1 MSPVDGRSAADDTS
15 PGPGNATSKRLAYAD
30 PPYPG
35 LARKFYGKET
45 TYAGEVDH
53 AELIRRLSSYDGWA
67 LSTSARAL
75 RDILPLCPPEAR
87 VCAWIKPGGAPP
99 KTFGLHNV
107 WEPVIVLQAR
117 RLRPGRRDALYIH
130 PARLG
135 GSKLIGRKP
144 LQFCA
149 WLFEALGADPGDS
162 FDDLFPGSGIVSSAW
177 REFVARRCRRCATRR
192 RRPRSTGPADASR
205 IAGNDDSTFP
215 RPLSPSGG

>member
-1 MSPVDGRSAADDTS
+1 LAKKYYGREPS
-15 PGPGNATSKRLAYAD
+15 
-30 PPYPG
+30 
-35 LARKFYGKET
+35 
-45 TYAGEVDH
+45 YAGEVEFS
-53 AELIRRLSSYDGWA
+53 ALIRRLSTYDGWA
-67 LSTSARAL
+67 LSTSARSL

-99 KTFGLHNV
+99 RTFGLHNV

-135 GSKLIGRKP
+135 GSDLIGRKP

-177 REFVARRCRRCATRR
+177 REFVAD
-192 RRPRSTGPADASR
+192 RSMRDASLR
-205 IAGNDDSTFP
+205 TGDGRVAP
-215 RPLSPSGG
+215 RATTGDLSSPAAIDTSDENSNLPNPSSPSGG